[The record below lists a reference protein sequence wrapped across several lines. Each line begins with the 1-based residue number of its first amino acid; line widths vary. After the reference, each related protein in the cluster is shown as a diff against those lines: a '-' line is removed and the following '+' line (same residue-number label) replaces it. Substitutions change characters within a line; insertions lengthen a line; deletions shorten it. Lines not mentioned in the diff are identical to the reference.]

1 MLSDRR
7 GKGLAAHSLNPSF
20 FLHVNFSLECSGARL
35 SDGGARWGEGS
46 AGRWSDWD
54 SSGRLT
60 PSAEMLRPSIF
71 SC

>member
-35 SDGGARWGEGS
+35 SDGGQGGARGQPG
-46 AGRWSDWD
+46 AGVTGTAVD
-54 SSGRLT
+54 G
-60 PSAEMLRPSIF
+60 
-71 SC
+71 